1 MAAIQIGGGKVAEK
15 FHGSIVPMVTPFLED
30 GTFDE
35 KTYRTLIDWQIDSG
49 SHGISCAG
57 TTGEP
62 SSLTIEEREYLLEVT
77 VNQVKGRVPTVLGT
91 GSTNHAETMRL
102 TKHAERIGV
111 DAALVIVPYY
121 NKPSQEGLYLH
132 FREVAESVEIPIVI
146 YNIPGRTGVN
156 MEPKTMAR
164 LRRDCPNI
172 IGVKESNKNFEQVS
186 HVLHEVGRDFLVYSG
201 IELLCYP
208 MLTLGGAG
216 HVSATANLMPR
227 EVADLYNFVEQGRW
241 HDAMDLHYELLE
253 LNEALFWETNPGPLK
268 ACMAITGQI
277 RPVVRSPMAL
287 PSDQM
292 QADLRA
298 VLAKYNLV

>member
-1 MAAIQIGGGKVAEK
+1 MAEK
-15 FHGSIVPMVTPFLED
+15 FRGSIVPMVTPFTED
-30 GTFDE
+30 GAFDE
-35 KTYRTLIDWQIDSG
+35 KTYRTLIDWQIESG

-62 SSLTIEEREYLLEVT
+62 SSLTTEEREYLLEVT

-102 TKHAERIGV
+102 TKFAEKIGA

-121 NKPSQEGLYLH
+121 NKPSQEGLYRH
-132 FREVAESVEIPIVI
+132 FREVADSVAIPIVI

-156 MEPKTMAR
+156 MEPATMAR
-164 LRRDCPNI
+164 LHKDCPNI

-186 HVLHEVGRDFLVYSG
+186 HVLHQVGRDFLVYSG

-208 MLTLGGAG
+208 MLALGGAG
-216 HVSATANLMPR
+216 HVSATANLLPR
-227 EVADLYNFVEQGRW
+227 EVADIYNFVEQGKW
-241 HDAMDLHYELLE
+241 KEAIDLHYYLLE

-268 ACMAITGQI
+268 ACMGMTGQI
-277 RPVVRSPMAL
+277 KPIVRSPMAL
-287 PSDQM
+287 PSEKM
-292 QADLRA
+292 QEDLRK
-298 VLAKYNLV
+298 VLGKYNLV

>member
-1 MAAIQIGGGKVAEK
+1 MAEK
-15 FHGSIVPMVTPFLED
+15 FHGSIVPMVTPFQED
-30 GTFDE
+30 GSFDE
-35 KTYRTLIDWQIDSG
+35 NTYRTLIDWQIESG

-77 VNQVKGRVPTVLGT
+77 VNQVKGRVPTVLGS

-102 TKHAERIGV
+102 TKFAEKIGA

-121 NKPSQEGLYLH
+121 NKPSQEGLYRH
-132 FREVAESVEIPIVI
+132 FREVADSVDIPIVI

-156 MEPKTMAR
+156 MEPSTMAR
-164 LRRDCPNI
+164 LRRDCSNI

-186 HVLHEVGRDFLVYSG
+186 HVLHQVGRDFLVYSG

-208 MLTLGGAG
+208 MLALGGAG
-216 HVSATANLMPR
+216 HVSATANLLPR
-227 EVADLYNFVEQGRW
+227 EVADIYNFVEQGKW
-241 HDAMDLHYELLE
+241 KEAIDLHYYLLE

-268 ACMAITGQI
+268 ACMGMTGQI
-277 RPVVRSPMAL
+277 KPIVRSPMAL
-287 PSDQM
+287 PSEKM
-292 QADLRA
+292 QEDLRA
-298 VLAKYNLV
+298 VLAKYNLVSVQG